1 MNVNDTVGARR
12 WDKQNNIR
20 STQGRE
26 REREREGW
34 GGHTQKALRAAIHT
48 ICTRAYGIAT
58 R

>member
-20 STQGRE
+20 STQG